1 MSFICPYI
9 SVLLCTAKRSLTF
22 STLKRN
28 MLFGHMDAINS
39 VHKKKPAG
47 APQILIFCDT
57 ISLQQNALLSL
68 FIFVRYFSLH
78 CFYPCCKVL
87 SQTKTPRTDV
97 LRACISTRL
106 EEKLSTVLGHQHA
119 LCHAARMQAGIHA

>member
-28 MLFGHMDAINS
+28 MFLDIWMQLIQFT
-39 VHKKKPAG
+39 KKKPAG